1 MHKALVSVITS
12 YYSRAYALE
21 RLDDPTITRA
31 QMFDANEPYLLSDA
45 FTCCTEECEDF
56 QQIGGFL
63 ARDAFNLAES
73 AARAEFLET
82 TE

>member
-21 RLDDPTITRA
+21 RMDDPTITRA

-45 FTCCTEECEDF
+45 FTCCAEECEDF
-56 QQIGGFL
+56 S
-63 ARDAFNLAES
+63 RDAFNLAES
-73 AARAEFLET
+73 AARAEFLAIAE
-82 TE
+82 

>member
-21 RLDDPTITRA
+21 RLDDQTITRA

-45 FTCCTEECEDF
+45 LTCCAEECEDF
-56 QQIGGFL
+56 S
-63 ARDAFNLAES
+63 RDAFNLAES